1 MIGFFGGT
9 FDPIHN
15 GHLHAAVAAASALD
29 LDHVAL
35 VLAAQPPHRAAP
47 IATLQQRW
55 AMLEIA
61 TRDEDRLR
69 ADNREMLRDSAS
81 YTIDTLEELR
91 VQHGASASVI
101 WLLGWDAYRSLPTW
115 HRWRELLQCAH
126 LGVLRRPGLDVALDA
141 PMQRFTGAHRVDDV
155 ATLRQRPAGSV
166 CFIDA
171 PMLFIS
177 STEIRA
183 RLGRGEDVGQLLPS
197 RVWTY
202 IKAHRIY
209 ADPPSQP

>member
-47 IATLQQRW
+47 IATLSSVGRCCR
-55 AMLEIA
+55 LPS
-61 TRDEDRLR
+61 RDEDRLR

-141 PMQRFTGAHRVDDV
+141 PMQRFTGGIASMTSRRC
-155 ATLRQRPAGSV
+155 ATTGRQRLLHRRTDAV
-166 CFIDA
+166 HFIHRDSRDDWVA
-171 PMLFIS
+171 VRTLANCSRP
-177 STEIRA
+177 
-183 RLGRGEDVGQLLPS
+183 